1 MMRQKLIELAKS
13 LHINKI
19 LYAAQ
24 NGTFAPMYKWP
35 DSKLIRANM
44 RHYHHRMGYSFDI
57 KNPKLFTEKIQWYK
71 FFYNNPLCPYIV
83 DKVTF
88 KQYVEEK
95 LGLGYTIPVLCLW
108 NNIQQFENQWF
119 NWGGL
124 PTEFCLKANLQSD
137 GRCIKIIHDKNHVDF
152 DLLKKEVSQ
161 WFKIENTLINTAD
174 RFFYNSTPMVFAE
187 EYMANFED
195 QLFDYKFYCFDGE
208 PYCVY
213 VAQDH
218 FGKDGSHISFYDLK
232 WKKLDVQY
240 GSHIVGDAEK
250 PKHFDEMVKLS
261 RKLSAGFPF
270 VRVDFFDTDEKLYL
284 AEMTFNPGG
293 GFVPYFPES
302 FNRKMGELFVLP
314 QDSEN

>member
-1 MMRQKLIELAKS
+1 MMRQKLIDLAKS

-119 NWGGL
+119 NWGGD
-124 PTEFCLKANLQSD
+124 ANGVLFESQSS
-137 GRCIKIIHDKNHVDF
+137 K
-152 DLLKKEVSQ
+152 
-161 WFKIENTLINTAD
+161 
-174 RFFYNSTPMVFAE
+174 
-187 EYMANFED
+187 
-195 QLFDYKFYCFDGE
+195 
-208 PYCVY
+208 
-213 VAQDH
+213 
-218 FGKDGSHISFYDLK
+218 
-232 WKKLDVQY
+232 
-240 GSHIVGDAEK
+240 
-250 PKHFDEMVKLS
+250 
-261 RKLSAGFPF
+261 
-270 VRVDFFDTDEKLYL
+270 
-284 AEMTFNPGG
+284 
-293 GFVPYFPES
+293 
-302 FNRKMGELFVLP
+302 
-314 QDSEN
+314 